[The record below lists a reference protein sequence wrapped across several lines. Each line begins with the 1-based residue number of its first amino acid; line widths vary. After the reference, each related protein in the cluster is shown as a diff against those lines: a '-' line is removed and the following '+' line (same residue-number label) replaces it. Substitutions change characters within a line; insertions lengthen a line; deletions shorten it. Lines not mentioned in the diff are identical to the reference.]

1 MTYLMI
7 RYRLLQIKTYSKIKN
22 ELTNLSKMIF
32 KSHLSYL
39 HIHADYNI
47 DYTLWIQYLPG
58 FSRDKSKSNKEPFS
72 NPTTRFDSFPG
83 L

>member
-7 RYRLLQIKTYSKIKN
+7 GYRLLQIKTYSKIKN

-47 DYTLWIQYLPG
+47 DYTL
-58 FSRDKSKSNKEPFS
+58 
-72 NPTTRFDSFPG
+72 
-83 L
+83 